1 MVGKKKPKKKKE
13 QNAMKRIRRKKIR
26 KITGKGEEVCESVK
40 SDRHKSIK
48 ELMEKKHSFQRE
60 K

>member
-1 MVGKKKPKKKKE
+1 
-13 QNAMKRIRRKKIR
+13 MKRIRRKKIR